1 MVLSTKIA
9 RDLMKTSGLAN
20 KKAKNSYKGHKKDNY
35 KKKQKT
41 MNECCICYEKVEVCK
56 DNTITCNTTNH
67 TICRGCKVQ
76 MKGGDCPM
84 CRSHPVK
91 QPVDQM
97 VKIKILQ
104 KPKKSKGKS
113 PFIGMSPKQKRN
125 YVRSGPYW
133 EPFGPNTN
141 RLVRQRKNC
150 KGYTSHKYFHREE
163 NQFSEHNNTIWLTE
177 EQVLRYN
184 GSLQTQYDSASDSS
198 EDTLSLTSDSDSDSD
213 SVQSSIGSIQR
224 IVNGWLEED
233 EEEEIDYRNAPFLP
247 VARVLFR

>member
-1 MVLSTKIA
+1 MVLTTKRT
-9 RDLMKTSGLAN
+9 RDLIKTSGLSN

-35 KKKQKT
+35 RKQKFRAA
-41 MNECCICYEKVEVCK
+41 ECCICYEIVQLCK
-56 DNTITCNTTNH
+56 DNTITCNTKDH
-67 TICRGCKVQ
+67 VICLACKLK
-76 MKGGDCPM
+76 MKGANCPM

-91 QPVDQM
+91 QPIQKI
-97 VKIKILQ
+97 VKVNIIQ

-198 EDTLSLTSDSDSDSD
+198 EDTLSLTSDSDS
-213 SVQSSIGSIQR
+213 VQSSIGSIQR